1 MQGKGLSLRLG
12 LLALVV
18 VLIFGTLGSFS
29 LAKDAFDDD
38 YKDCPAS
45 TRLDAVSGLTIDRT
59 DADDEVR
66 VAWEALDAA
75 TLSSL
80 GPNGFRAR
88 LTVIVEGQDPRNV
101 ALGDTN
107 LTVDDVDF
115 TEALT
120 VSVAVT
126 LGDYVISDIREAGFT
141 SGMPAPR
148 FSTDIRVSA
157 NVVTGT
163 FEPIP
168 DDASDPVVAAVTGL
182 NDDSAGSAEKAGD
195 EADYNLLIKTTN
207 LEDVDTNDDGVIS
220 DDESLLQAQKDA
232 WALALDLPRTDATEV
247 GAADSARN
255 DVITALATGQDEGVV
270 TISDRAKARRVAY
283 NRVIDADDVAA
294 KLANKDDL
302 QDLGTFYYL
311 GFNDLFD
318 NWFIDRS
325 TSEQMPRTP
334 KFRIGL
340 QHGSGKLDLDEADF
354 ANYRIVIEDSNGDL
368 LGYQAETVAAGK
380 TYDGNKIVFQDLALA
395 TAPDESTVQSAIEDF
410 LTTAEVAATTKNFTN
425 IRLSNQVSDSGDAVS
440 PYFARESLFSGTPG
454 VNPSGSDKLSVG
466 NVGVVNAGTNA
477 FPSENTIYADPP
489 VEYFDF
495 PSDVFEA
502 DGNYKIMAWAEDGDG
517 TRISPLTKMR
527 LSVQESEGVSDS
539 SYRGYRL
546 GLRSWVIE
554 GTGIALT
561 VYGFSIQD
569 E

>member
-18 VLIFGTLGSFS
+18 VLIFGTLGGFS

-59 DADDEVR
+59 DEDDEVR

-157 NVVTGT
+157 NAIRGT
-163 FEPIP
+163 FAPIA
-168 DDASDPVVAAVTGL
+168 DDTTNLEDAVTDLVGDVDGL
-182 NDDSAGSAEKAGD
+182 AEKAAD
-195 EADYNLLIKTTN
+195 EADYNLLIRTTN
-207 LEDVDTNDDGVIS
+207 LTDDVDANNDGVV
-220 DDESLLQAQKDA
+220 DEADRRLKAQKDA
-232 WALALDLPRTDATEV
+232 FAEALKLPRTTPTEV
-247 GAADSARN
+247 GDANTAR
-255 DVITALATGQDEGVV
+255 DAVIGDLVTAQDTAVS
-270 TISDRAKARRVAY
+270 IPDRAKARRVAY

-294 KLANKDDL
+294 KVANKDDF
-302 QDLGTFYYL
+302 QDLGSFYYL

-318 NWFIDRS
+318 NWFIDRN

-340 QHGSGKLDLDEADF
+340 QHGSGKLDLGEADF

-380 TYDGNKIVFQDLALA
+380 TYDGNKIVFQNGALES
-395 TAPDESTVQSAIEDF
+395 APEEDTPPNENF
-410 LTTAEVAATTKNFTN
+410 LTTVQVAATTKNFTN

-440 PYFARESLFSGTPG
+440 PYFARESSFTGS
-454 VNPSGSDKLSVG
+454 NPSGSEKLSVG

-477 FPSENTIYADPP
+477 FPIATTIYADPP

-517 TRISPLTKMR
+517 TRISPQTKMR
-527 LSVQESEGVSDS
+527 LSVQESEDVSGS
-539 SYRGYRL
+539 NYRGYRDD
-546 GLRSWVIE
+546 LRSWVTV
-554 GTGIALT
+554 GTDIALT

>member
-18 VLIFGTLGSFS
+18 VLIFGTLGGFS

-59 DADDEVR
+59 DEDDEVR
-66 VAWEALDAA
+66 VAWEALDVA

-101 ALGDTN
+101 ALGDTT

-126 LGDYVISDIREAGFT
+126 LGNYVISDIREAGFT

-157 NVVTGT
+157 NQVTAGPFT
-163 FEPIP
+163 PIT
-168 DDASDPVVAAVTGL
+168 AATTLEEAATALFG
-182 NDDSAGSAEKAGD
+182 DEAGSAEKAAD
-195 EADYNLLIKTTN
+195 EAEYNLLIRTTN
-207 LEDVDTNDDGVIS
+207 LTDDVDTNADDIV
-220 DDESLLQAQKDA
+220 DETDRLLQAQKDL
-232 WALALDLPRTDATEV
+232 WAAALENEEV
-247 GAADSARN
+247 GPANTAR
-255 DVITALATGQDEGVV
+255 DLVISTLVEAQEPTVL
-270 TISDRAKARRVAY
+270 IIDRVKARRAGY
-283 NRVIDADDVAA
+283 NRVIAGDDRAA
-294 KLANKDDL
+294 NVANKDAL
-302 QDLGTFYYL
+302 KDLGTFYYL

-325 TSEQMPRTP
+325 TDEQRPRTP
-334 KFRIGL
+334 KFRVGL
-340 QHGSGKLDLDEADF
+340 QHGSGDLDLDEADF

-368 LGYQAETVAAGK
+368 LGYQAETVAGGK
-380 TYDGNKIVFQDLALA
+380 TYSGNKIVFQDTVADVDA
-395 TAPDESTVQSAIEDF
+395 VDEVDDF
-410 LTTAEVAATTKNFTN
+410 LTTGEVPDTTKTFTN
-425 IRLSNQVSDSGDAVS
+425 IRISNQVSDSGDAVS
-440 PYFARESLFSGTPG
+440 PYFARGDAVFSGDPG
-454 VNPSGSDKLSVG
+454 TNPSGSDKLSVG
-466 NVGVVNAGTNA
+466 NVGYVNAGSNN
-477 FPSENTIYADPP
+477 FPLLNVIYADPP

-502 DGNYKIMAWAEDGDG
+502 DGNYKIVAWAEDDDG
-517 TRISPLTKMR
+517 TRISPQTKIL
-527 LSVQESEGVSDS
+527 LSVQESEGVGNSN
-539 SYRGYRL
+539 YRGYRADNI
-546 GLRSWVIE
+546 RSWSPAGADIS
-554 GTGIALT
+554 LS
-561 VYGFSIQD
+561 VYGFSIQK